1 MISRTPCAE
10 SEAIALEHRLVFR
23 RWENR
28 PKEEATLF
36 PDAESLNDFFSEKN
50 MARMA
55 ETWATAQLRQR
66 MVEHRI
72 ATGHVHAWLVTSS
85 N

>member
-1 MISRTPCAE
+1 MTSRTLCAE
-10 SEAIALEHRLVFR
+10 CEAIALEHRLVFR
-23 RWENR
+23 SFENR
-28 PKEEATLF
+28 TKEEATLF
-36 PDAESLNDFFSEKN
+36 PDDQSLNDFFTEKN

-55 ETWATAQLRQR
+55 ETWAAAHLRQR

-72 ATGHVHAWLVTSS
+72 ATGHVHAWLVTSL